1 MQRSATDTEQA
12 QVQEGI
18 HEAGIEL
25 DVEDSTSNGIEVGHD
40 CTGPVQC
47 DLEQVQ
53 LPLVQDRA
61 AEK

>member
-1 MQRSATDTEQA
+1 M
-12 QVQEGI
+12 
-18 HEAGIEL
+18 
-25 DVEDSTSNGIEVGHD
+25 SNDIEVGHD
-40 CTGPVQC
+40 YMGPVQC